1 MEKIIINDN
10 NLNDEEIN
18 EIVKRVKVIL
28 INDNNEV
35 LMGYS
40 NNEYQL
46 PGGHVE
52 NNELLI
58 EALNREVKE
67 ETGIKL
73 NIKKLN
79 PIIVS
84 NGYYKDWPMVGNNR
98 KVEIYYYEIK
108 TNKKPN
114 LNNTKYTINEIKG
127 NYKLEYIPLDN
138 IENVLIENNKIYEDK
153 HGITKEMINIFKII
167 RNIH

>member
-10 NLNDEEIN
+10 NLKDEEIN

-52 NNELLI
+52 DNESLI
-58 EALNREVKE
+58 EALNREIKE

-84 NGYYKDWPMVGNNR
+84 NGYYKDWPTVGNNR

-127 NYKLEYIPLDN
+127 NYKLEYIPFDN

-167 RNIH
+167 RNID